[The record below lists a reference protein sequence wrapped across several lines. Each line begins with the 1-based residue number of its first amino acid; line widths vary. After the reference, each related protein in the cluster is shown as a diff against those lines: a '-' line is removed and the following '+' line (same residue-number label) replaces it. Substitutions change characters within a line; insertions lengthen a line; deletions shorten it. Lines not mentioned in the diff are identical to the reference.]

1 MSTILVIA
9 NDIHG
14 PQLRSDLLTIGH
26 AAHFSD
32 KARLSEVEIP
42 HDPDLILLD
51 IDASEED
58 VGVICRALRNREA
71 ARRSP
76 ILAIVDEERVRGLDF
91 SSGVDDFIVKPY
103 RLCEVEARMRLAL
116 WRDDRLVQ
124 TGIVKVGD
132 ILINVTRYEVRVRGA
147 PIELTLKEYE
157 LLKYLVINRGR
168 VFTRS
173 DLLSQIWGYDY
184 YGGMRTVDVHIRRVR
199 SKLEV
204 AGDSYIKTIRGVGY
218 TFEPPLR
225 GEANREM

>member
-14 PQLRSDLLTIGH
+14 PKLRSDLIYTGH
-26 AAHFSD
+26 VAHFAE
-32 KARLSEVEIP
+32 KARLSEAEIP

-51 IDASEED
+51 IDAPEED
-58 VGVICRALRNREA
+58 VGAICRALRDREA

-76 ILAIVDEERVRGLDF
+76 ILAMMDEARARSLDF
-91 SSGVDDFIVKPY
+91 SSGVDDFIVKPCS
-103 RLCEVEARMRLAL
+103 LCEVEARVRLML
-116 WRDDRLVQ
+116 WREDRLVQ

-132 ILINVTRYEVRVRGA
+132 ILINLTRYEVRVRGA

-157 LLKYLVINRGR
+157 LLKHLVINRGR
-168 VFTRS
+168 VFTRG

-218 TFEPPLR
+218 TFEPPSR
-225 GEANREM
+225 GETGRET